1 MTYQFSDVRKGT
13 KGVSVYVLQA
23 FLRSA
28 MYTGKDGKAL
38 EVDGEAGENTVYAI
52 NTFKK
57 LNRVYGV
64 DGSTWDPNG
73 VFDSVCW
80 ARLGVM

>member
-1 MTYQFSDVRKGT
+1 MTRQFHDVRKGT
-13 KGVSVYVLQA
+13 QGTDVVVLQS

-28 MYTGKDGKAL
+28 MYTGKDGQPL

-57 LNRVYGV
+57 LNRVYSI
-64 DGSTWDPNG
+64 DGSTWEPNG

>member
-1 MTYQFSDVRKGT
+1 MTHQFHDVRKGT
-13 KGVSVYVLQA
+13 KGIDVFVLQS

-28 MYTGKDGKAL
+28 MYTGKDGQPL
-38 EVDGEAGENTVYAI
+38 EVDGEAGENTIYAI

-57 LNRVYGV
+57 LNRVYNV
-64 DGSTWDPNG
+64 DGSTWEPNG

>member
-1 MTYQFSDVRKGT
+1 MTRQFHDVRKGT
-13 KGVSVYVLQA
+13 KGTDVVVLQS

-28 MYTGKDGKAL
+28 MYTGKDGQPL
-38 EVDGEAGENTVYAI
+38 EVDGEAGDNTVYAI

-57 LNRVYGV
+57 LNRVYSI
-64 DGSTWDPNG
+64 DGSTWEPNG

>member
-1 MTYQFSDVRKGT
+1 MTRQFHDVRKGT
-13 KGVSVYVLQA
+13 QGTDVVVLQS

-28 MYTGKDGKAL
+28 MYTGKDGQPL
-38 EVDGEAGENTVYAI
+38 EVDGEAGDNTVYAI

-57 LNRVYGV
+57 LNRVYSI
-64 DGSTWDPNG
+64 DGSTWEPNG